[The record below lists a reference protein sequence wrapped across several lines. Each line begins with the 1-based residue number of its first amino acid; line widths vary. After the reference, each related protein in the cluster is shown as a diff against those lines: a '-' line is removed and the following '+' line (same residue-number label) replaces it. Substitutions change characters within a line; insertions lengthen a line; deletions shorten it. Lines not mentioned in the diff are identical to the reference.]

1 MKKAN
6 YICFGNNEYPKNKS
20 ELGTRKK
27 ILALIKQRTH
37 SEEAVD
43 PVSRE
48 EPAPEAINVT
58 VQAPEPQKSSGG
70 VWAVVGVLIAIVLG
84 LIILASL

>member
-1 MKKAN
+1 
-6 YICFGNNEYPKNKS
+6 
-20 ELGTRKK
+20 
-27 ILALIKQRTH
+27 LIKQRTH

-48 EPAPEAINVT
+48 EPVPEAINVT